1 MGLLFKDLSAEIQAK
16 IIDQRR
22 YSSVDYIW
30 WDFIYEYI
38 EEVGSAIGIDL
49 LHRDDNTPDIYF
61 SGFYSQG
68 DGSSFNAAFNVDQF
82 ALAREKC
89 KTEFGEGDEGINEL
103 IQMVETLYNNL
114 LAFEFTQKCQVDLD
128 DDNDEVRFT
137 GNNAY
142 HDVRVSMSSFFSYD
156 VQYYPFGTDE
166 FPYHED
172 FLELAKAFNAWI
184 YENLENEYEHLT
196 SDEYI
201 KEWLTETTTLFNEEG
216 DEV

>member
-1 MGLLFKDLSAEIQAK
+1 MESLFKDLPAEIQAK

-22 YSSVDYIW
+22 YASVDYLW
-30 WDFIYEYI
+30 WDSTYEYI

-49 LHRDDNTPDIYF
+49 SYRDNNVPDIRF

-68 DGSSFNAAFNVDQF
+68 DGSLFNAAFNVDQF
-82 ALAREKC
+82 ALARAKC
-89 KTEFGEGDEGINEL
+89 KAEFGAENESLNEL
-103 IQMVETLYNNL
+103 VQMVETLYTNL
-114 LAFEFTQKCQVDLD
+114 LAFEFKQKCQVDLD
-128 DDNDEVRFT
+128 DGDKIQFI

-142 HDVRVSMSSFFSYD
+142 HDVRVSMKSFFSYD
-156 VQYYPFGTDE
+156 VQYYPFSTDE
-166 FPYHED
+166 FPHHED

-184 YENLENEYEHLT
+184 YKRLEEEYDYLT
-196 SDEYI
+196 SDEYT